1 MWLYS
6 VTGRKQVISFV
17 SNMMSMGMV
26 LGVMVFIMARTLN
39 KNFEYYFLVVGL
51 FLVVVIGVLLNMIDL
66 MEGFADGDKEL
77 NSVRRLS
84 QIEHGSGFGWFR
96 SSLEVM
102 VFCLRRRKLRILE
115 GVFIVFLMVV
125 IGMAM
130 IMVALN
136 IANGIPR

>member
-6 VTGRKQVISFV
+6 AAGRKQVISFI

-26 LGVMVFIMARTLN
+26 LGVMVFIAARTLS
-39 KNFEYYFLVVGL
+39 KNFEYYFLVIGL
-51 FLVVVIGVLLNMIDL
+51 SLIVVIGVLLNMVDL

-77 NSVRRLS
+77 KSVKRLS

-102 VFCLRRRKLRILE
+102 AFCLMRRKLRILE
-115 GVFIVFLMVV
+115 GLFLAFVMVV

-136 IANGIPR
+136 IANGIPK